1 MVGDILDGH
10 MAAKC
15 ENIAFKG
22 SGIGSAL
29 IGESKLDLAH
39 DLATQTLNPL
49 YGQLNVHRD
58 GTNRYRPK
66 SAQYGASPLHGAT
79 VAFRA
84 PEPVLASG
92 NPENNGTFL
101 KKSANILIAVNT
113 ESVIQ
118 QACGHPI
125 CLSVLC
131 GNLLKDMDVHF
142 FQPKVRSFR
151 MNLNLNGTYYCT
163 RAVLPCMRDQ
173 KSGLV
178 INVASWA
185 GVYTSALVG
194 PAYNSSKHAVVS
206 LTQTINMEE
215 CTNNIRACVIC
226 PGEVDTPIMEQ
237 RPVPPPAE
245 ERARM
250 LRAGD
255 VGNAIC
261 WVAEQPAHVC
271 INEIIISPAWN
282 RLYVVP
288 STDIQSG

>member
-1 MVGDILDGH
+1 MPLSDADLINGDPFQVAQSGAFEPMAQIPLEDVLYGIPPDPQMVGDILDGH

-151 MNLNLNGTYYCT
+151 MN
-163 RAVLPCMRDQ
+163 RKRSIR
-173 KSGLV
+173 KSKKG
-178 INVASWA
+178 A
-185 GVYTSALVG
+185 
-194 PAYNSSKHAVVS
+194 
-206 LTQTINMEE
+206 
-215 CTNNIRACVIC
+215 
-226 PGEVDTPIMEQ
+226 
-237 RPVPPPAE
+237 
-245 ERARM
+245 
-250 LRAGD
+250 
-255 VGNAIC
+255 
-261 WVAEQPAHVC
+261 
-271 INEIIISPAWN
+271 
-282 RLYVVP
+282 
-288 STDIQSG
+288 